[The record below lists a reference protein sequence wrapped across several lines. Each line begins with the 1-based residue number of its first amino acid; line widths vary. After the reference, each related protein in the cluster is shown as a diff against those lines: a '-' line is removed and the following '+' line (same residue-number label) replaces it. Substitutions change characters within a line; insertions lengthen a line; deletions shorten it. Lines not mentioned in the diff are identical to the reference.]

1 MDHLR
6 LPRTPLAAA
15 ACATVLLAAGACR
28 TTTGVEQRIEQR
40 LDPAA
45 CPQTY
50 EFGNFGCAR
59 VLALVQ
65 GPPQPWTTRYRF
77 DVRLVPAREDAGAP
91 RYVAPTAGPGP
102 VPLQLTLY
110 TPRTPRPLDTLSV
123 WVVGRL
129 LDDSPPPPVNV
140 PLPTLAADSV
150 LRVLRFAPVG
160 ARPAVDTVRLDLRR
174 R

>member
-1 MDHLR
+1 MDHIPLTRPPLR
-6 LPRTPLAAA
+6 AAL
-15 ACATVLLAAGACR
+15 CATVFLAAGACR
-28 TTTGVEQRIEQR
+28 STAGVEPRV
-40 LDPAA
+40 DPEA

-59 VLALVQ
+59 VLALVEA
-65 GPPQPWTTRYRF
+65 PPQPWTTRYRL
-77 DVRLVPAREDAGAP
+77 DVRLRPARPDAGVSP
-91 RYVAPTAGPGP
+91 YVAPAPAPGP

-110 TPRTPRPLDTLSV
+110 TPLMPTPVDTLSV

-129 LDDSPPPPVNV
+129 LDDSPPPPVNA

-160 ARPAVDTVRLDLRR
+160 GRPAVDTVRLDLRR

>member
-1 MDHLR
+1 MDHIR
-6 LPRTPLAAA
+6 LPRAPLAAA
-15 ACATVLLAAGACR
+15 AACAAALLAAGACR
-28 TTTGVEQRIEQR
+28 STAGVEPR
-40 LDPAA
+40 LDPAL

-59 VLALVQ
+59 VVAQVEAS
-65 GPPQPWTTRYRF
+65 PQPSTTRYRF
-77 DVRLVPAREDAGAP
+77 DVRLVPARPDAGVSL
-91 RYVAPTAGPGP
+91 YVAPMPGPGP

-110 TPRTPRPLDTLSV
+110 SPLMPRPVDTLSV

-129 LDDSPPPPVNV
+129 LDDSPPPPVNA

-160 ARPAVDTVRLDLRR
+160 ARPAVDTVRLDVRR